1 MKKSGGIDL
10 SPDYFVMKDIRRIR
24 ADGSVKT

>member
-10 SPDYFVMKDIRRIR
+10 SSDYFVRKDTRRIR
-24 ADGSVKT
+24 ADGSVKI